1 MRKNLVTKNILKEWR
16 NFEANISSN
25 EIISEAQDQD
35 YLKEY
40 ADDESNRSIKY
51 KVIWDLGELDP
62 YNPDDL
68 KLLDI
73 TFDEAINLPD
83 EIIRQ
88 KYCYAKN
95 LPQQYT
101 DSNGIG
107 EDQIKENLEKAYAP
121 EKIYM
126 LEKIHEDHE
135 DSSFNKRR
143 SRFDG

>member
-16 NFEANISSN
+16 NFESNISNNKIFSK
-25 EIISEAQDQD
+25 SEGQD

-40 ADDESNRSIKY
+40 ADDKKKRSIKY

-73 TFDEAINLPD
+73 TFDQAINLPD
-83 EIIRQ
+83 EVIRQ

-101 DSNGIG
+101 DFNGIG
-107 EDQIKENLEKAYAP
+107 EAQIKENLEKTYKH
-121 EKIYM
+121 EIYM
-126 LEKIHEDHE
+126 LEEIHE

-143 SRFDG
+143 NRFDG

>member
-1 MRKNLVTKNILKEWR
+1 MKEWR
-16 NFEANISSN
+16 NFEANISAN
-25 EIISEAQDQD
+25 EIISEASGQD

-40 ADDESNRSIKY
+40 ADDEKKRSIRY

-83 EIIRQ
+83 EVIRQ

-101 DSNGIG
+101 DFNGIG
-107 EDQIKENLEKAYAP
+107 EDQIKKNLEKTYAP
-121 EKIYM
+121 EVVLY
-126 LEKIHEDHE
+126 LEEI
-135 DSSFNKRR
+135 KRR
-143 SRFDG
+143 NRFDG

>member
-16 NFEANISSN
+16 NFEANISTN
-25 EIISEAQDQD
+25 EMLSEASGQD

-40 ADDESNRSIKY
+40 ADDEKKRSIKY

-83 EIIRQ
+83 EVIRQ

-101 DSNGIG
+101 DFNGIG
-107 EDQIKENLEKAYAP
+107 EAQIKENLEKTYAP
-121 EKIYM
+121 EVIYM
-126 LEKIHEDHE
+126 LEEI
-135 DSSFNKRR
+135 KRR
-143 SRFDG
+143 NRFDG